1 MEFEHVRKE
10 RERKEKEAADKL
22 AYQKRDAE
30 WRKRQQGKSDVLKNR
45 QKIAQEE
52 ALNEMS
58 TYNFEEDQEK
68 EEEKGWYTEG
78 KSLVSKVG
86 GGKSNTK
93 YQTQSSD
100 YLKGMN
106 SMNKNESGKAFG
118 KFGNARE
125 QQMKE
130 AMKKKRNLDFNVDN
144 YDIEELAAIL
154 KFEHVPLNKGIIQ
167 RRILELKRKFPRQKS
182 YQVFFDAAEKR
193 LIENLNL
200 YNKQTYID
208 TYNQEKSAAA
218 KVLREQFQE
227 MTKKELEEK
236 KNQIINQEKDI
247 IGIPKKPMSENY
259 ATKLNTQGT
268 KNPLSIDEYIRVV
281 NFDSHYRQIL
291 DASSVDCS
299 GIAYPSNNQS
309 RLYTATNYTVNLS
322 QPLTNVTSITLDS
335 VQIPNS
341 YYTFTSDYGTAQF
354 TLDFKGHSTPIS
366 IEDGDYT
373 PAQIAFALNQQ
384 LNALQDN
391 SGVFYNLGYFNNSA
405 QFTTVVADI
414 SSVFLPFP
422 LLEFTYNMNQNKM
435 TLNNYD
441 PEGNIATCKWY
452 DDAIPQD
459 ACAAKQTAETP
470 QPGGKADYNLG
481 WLLGFRQQHSKI
493 NSYLYDSGGCRWV
506 NGSNISPTASKTP
519 PEGAIPPTIKEIFD
533 REQRFY
539 GKTVPPS
546 LVDVYGPK
554 YFILTLDDFNNNKP
568 NKDLISLVDTTTR
581 DFKIPTYF
589 NPQTMDRRYGKGAFS
604 RYDAS
609 GNGIPGYECA
619 DVADEG
625 NNERACSTNDLNK
638 DLRSN
643 LTQKQIYTYEQ
654 IMLARN
660 QKGINRYT
668 SPNSTDLLARIP
680 IERTPQMW
688 NKPIFFKNNDKEA
701 TQRKYFGPVKLTKF
715 HVRLL
720 NDKGFDVNL
729 NDQDWSFSILVTHMY
744 QY

>member
-10 RERKEKEAADKL
+10 RERREKAKQDEL

-30 WRKRQQGKSDVLKNR
+30 WRKRQQGKSEVLKNR
-45 QKIAQEE
+45 QNIAHEE
-52 ALNEMS
+52 AMKEMS
-58 TYNFEEDQEK
+58 TYNFEEDQPK

-78 KSLVSKVG
+78 GKERTTSKYE
-86 GGKSNTK
+86 SE
-93 YQTQSSD
+93 SRD
-100 YLKGMN
+100 FLR
-106 SMNKNESGKAFG
+106 SMNVSGGAGKASKAFG
-118 KFGNARE
+118 RFVDARE
-125 QQMKE
+125 QQMQE
-130 AMKKKRNLDFNVDN
+130 AMKKKRNTDFNVNN

-154 KFEHVPLNKGIIQ
+154 KFEHIPLNKGIIQ
-167 RRILELKRKFPRQKS
+167 RRILELKRKFPGQKK
-182 YQVFFDAAEKR
+182 YTEFFNAAEKR

-208 TYNQEKSAAA
+208 TYNVEKSAAA
-218 KVLREQFQE
+218 KVLREQFQA
-227 MTKKELEEK
+227 MTKKELEDK

-259 ATKLNTQGT
+259 ATKPNTQGT
-268 KNPLSIDEYIRVV
+268 KNPLSIDEFIRVV

-299 GIAYPSNNQS
+299 GMEYASNNQS
-309 RLYTATNYTVNLS
+309 RLYTPSNYTVNLS
-322 QPLTNVTSITLDS
+322 QPLTNVTSITLDT

-341 YYTFTSDYGTAQF
+341 FYTFTSDYGTTQF
-354 TLDFKGHSTPIS
+354 TLDFKGNSKPIS
-366 IEDGDYT
+366 IEDGEYT
-373 PAQIAFALNQQ
+373 PAQLAFALNQQ
-384 LNALQDN
+384 LNALTDP
-391 SGVFYNLGYFNNSA
+391 SGVLYNMGYFDTNKK
-405 QFTTVVADI
+405 FTTVPVDI
-414 SSVFLPFP
+414 SAGLAAGYLPFP

-441 PEGNIATCKWY
+441 PSGNIATCKWY
-452 DDAIPQD
+452 DDAIPTD
-459 ACAAKQTAETP
+459 ACAAKQAAETP

-481 WLLGFRQQHSKI
+481 WLMGFRQQQSTI
-493 NSYLYDSGGCRWV
+493 YNYLYDSGGCRWI
-506 NGSNISPTASKTP
+506 NGSNISPTLGKTP
-519 PEGAIPPTIKEIFD
+519 PEGAITPTINEIFD

-581 DFKIPTYF
+581 NFKIPAYF
-589 NPQTMDRRYGKGAFS
+589 NPQTMDRRYGKGKFS
-604 RYDAS
+604 KYDAS
-609 GNGIPGYECA
+609 GNGIPGTECI

-643 LTQKQIYTYEQ
+643 LTKKQIYTYEQ

-660 QKGINRYT
+660 QKGVNRYT

-688 NKPIFFKNNDKEA
+688 NKPVFFKNEDKEA
-701 TQRKYFGPVKLTKF
+701 TARKYFGPVKLTKF

-720 NDKGFDVNL
+720 NDKGFEVNL
-729 NDQDWSFSILVTHMY
+729 NDQDWSFSLLVTHMY